1 MAICQPYAVEHADKE
16 QAEALGRGVVVGDH
30 FDIGRDDNGQPM
42 QIYGLLV
49 VWENVRQPAQ
59 SFHQPQELINTLDF
73 SAFFNEDDEEEEET
87 ETSEA
92 SNETVID
99 AETIK
104 SN

>member
-1 MAICQPYAVEHADKE
+1 MAICQPSAVEHADKE
-16 QAEALGRGVVVGDH
+16 QASVLGRGVVVGDH

-49 VWENVRQPAQ
+49 VWENIRQPAQ

-73 SAFFNEDDEEEEET
+73 SAFFNEEEEEEED
-87 ETSEA
+87 ETTNEV

-99 AETIK
+99 SEK
-104 SN
+104 L